1 LRLLAVACCS
11 MVIAGCIPPTQ
22 SSDYSVPF
30 ARDYWRAV
38 PEARPRLASL
48 SVEQLY
54 ALNQY
59 GRRAF
64 HPWRTMAPAFGCR
77 GAEAVPF
84 LKSKISP
91 HTVGGLLEL
100 FIWMGWMGTYEPAAD
115 SDLMARVRSAF
126 AEMPTTLRKT
136 YSDDLA
142 ALEHRA
148 QPSRSSRINSR
159 PAERLRA
166 IYCRDLDTQLSRG

>member
-1 LRLLAVACCS
+1 MAGWSTLGPGGSAASTEYDRVVAEWLA
-11 MVIAGCIPPTQ
+11 
-22 SSDYSVPF
+22 
-30 ARDYWRAV
+30 
-38 PEARPRLASL
+38 
-48 SVEQLY
+48 
-54 ALNQY
+54 N
-59 GRRAF
+59 GRSF
-64 HPWRTMAPAFGCR
+64 
-77 GAEAVPF
+77 
-84 LKSKISP
+84 
-91 HTVGGLLEL
+91 
-100 FIWMGWMGTYEPAAD
+100 PAAD